1 MNTTSH
7 RDATEEVLSGLPDLV
22 LYEPFSLINNT
33 VGVPEDQNENEFRM
47 AHKLATKNTN
57 YKLKFIERE
66 SLKENI
72 EAKNNELAQLV
83 K

>member
-1 MNTTSH
+1 
-7 RDATEEVLSGLPDLV
+7 
-22 LYEPFSLINNT
+22 
-33 VGVPEDQNENEFRM
+33 M